1 MLLLANAPMLAALGG
16 VVSALALDNLYLL
29 FTAPLFTAGLLLCS
43 QNLKKFKIKGQAKV
57 FVILIL
63 IALCCSVRFYCVF
76 NQPEFKSSYI
86 KAIGT
91 VRLVRPWGRAYRAV
105 IDTKSGNFLITL
117 HLPSLFPGEL
127 IEIQGETAQ
136 FKDNNKFSE
145 LRYWRARDV
154 QARLTRVKI
163 NELGVDKFS
172 FAYLRFK
179 IANYLSLNMPH
190 FTQAYLKAAWLGERD
205 AEINKFHLALGTSN
219 LLAVSGFHVGI
230 AAFIAYLIFGKKR
243 VILISSLIWLYVML
257 TGAAASALRAALMF
271 QTAIFTHMIGR
282 PSNSLNGVS
291 VAAIILLFHSP
302 YIFWDISF
310 RLSVISVLTIA
321 AFIELSKI
329 TIIKFLD
336 LPPIVTLTTFAEAAY
351 IFKSVPVA
359 GLVLNLFAPVFFSM
373 AFSLSSLA
381 VLLYFLNIPF
391 AEILIN
397 ACEYNFIFFHDI
409 SNKILQ
415 AFPILN
421 YKIPWRT
428 PYAFISAF
436 AFIFILCLAV
446 RLELKQALITALCLA
461 AFAFII
467 FL

>member
-16 VVSALALDNLYLL
+16 VIAALALDNLYLL

-43 QNLKKFKIKGQAKV
+43 QNFKKFKIKGQAKV

-63 IALCCSVRFYCVF
+63 IALACSVRFYCVF

-105 IDTKSGNFLITL
+105 IDTKAGNFLITL

-163 NELGVDKFS
+163 NELGVNKFS

-179 IANYLSLNMPH
+179 IANYLSLNMPR

-205 AEINKFHLALGTSN
+205 TEINKFHLTLGTSH
-219 LLAVSGFHVGI
+219 LLAVSGFHVWI
-230 AAFIAYLIFGKKR
+230 AVFMAGLIFGRKR
-243 VILISSLIWLYVML
+243 VILISIVVWLYVMM
-257 TGAAASALRAALMF
+257 TGAVASALRAALMF

-302 YIFWDISF
+302 YLFWDISF
-310 RLSVISVLTIA
+310 RLSIIAVLTIA

-351 IFKSVPVA
+351 VFKSVPIA

-391 AEILIN
+391 AEILLN
-397 ACEYNFIFFHDI
+397 SCEYNFIFFHET

-415 AFPILN
+415 AFPVLS

-436 AFIFILCLAV
+436 AFIFILCRAV
-446 RLELKQALITALCLA
+446 RLELKQALIITLCLA

>member
-16 VVSALALDNLYLL
+16 VIAALALDNLYLL

-63 IALCCSVRFYCVF
+63 IALACSVRFYCVF

-91 VRLVRPWGRAYRAV
+91 VRLVRPWGRTYRAV

-127 IEIQGETAQ
+127 IEIQGDTAQ

-179 IANYLSLNMPH
+179 IANYLSLNMPRL
-190 FTQAYLKAAWLGERD
+190 TQLYLKAAWLGERD

-243 VILISSLIWLYVML
+243 VILISSLIWLYVMM

-271 QTAIFTHMIGR
+271 QTAIFAHMIGR
-282 PSNSLNGVS
+282 QGNALNAVS

-302 YIFWDISF
+302 YLFWDMGF
-310 RLSVISVLTIA
+310 RLSVIAVLSIIA
-321 AFIELSKI
+321 FMRVSKM
-329 TIIKFLD
+329 TVIKFLNI
-336 LPPIVTLTTFAEAAY
+336 PPVVALTTFAQCAY
-351 IFKSVPVA
+351 MFHGVTLA
-359 GLVLNLFAPVFFSM
+359 GLVFNFIAPAFFSL
-373 AFSLSSLA
+373 AFSVSSIAA
-381 VLLYFLNIPF
+381 VLYFLKLPF

-409 SNKILQ
+409 SNNILQ
-415 AFPILN
+415 AFPVLS
-421 YKIPWRT
+421 YKIPWRM

-461 AFAFII
+461 AFAFVI